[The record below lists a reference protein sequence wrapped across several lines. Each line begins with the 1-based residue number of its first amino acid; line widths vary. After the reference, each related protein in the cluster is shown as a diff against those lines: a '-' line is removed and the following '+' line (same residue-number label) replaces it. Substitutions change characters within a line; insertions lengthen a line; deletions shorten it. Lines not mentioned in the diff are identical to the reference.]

1 MSDNSRYIN
10 GPYTCLRQT
19 KNFITRLVLKLLSC
33 EVLHKWIPN
42 EVELKSENTNAKERL
57 QMRRILLTNEAWW

>member
-19 KNFITRLVLKLLSC
+19 KNFITPLVLKLLSC
-33 EVLHKWIPN
+33 EVLHK
-42 EVELKSENTNAKERL
+42 
-57 QMRRILLTNEAWW
+57 